1 MKTKCIPDSTL
12 SNFDRYN
19 FPMPTFECGKL
30 YDYTINDRGDII
42 VFNNIN
48 VKITKKTYDQHFI
61 DVSEL
66 RDERINELLK

>member
-1 MKTKCIPDSTL
+1 MKTKCISKLDRVESG
-12 SNFDRYN
+12 RYN